1 MKTINYPILL
11 SLCRFFCAGIIIF
24 TFAACEQESLP
35 EFNESDLKFN
45 ISGENHVADN
55 SKKVIIRS
63 EGMSFTAP
71 AEIKSGWNTFRY
83 ENATGNP
90 HFFVIEKLPE
100 GKTVEDSK
108 AEVVPVFQEGMDLIG
123 AGQPEEALEVFYSL
137 PGWYWQV
144 VLQGGPGLVSSGM
157 AAESTVYMTP
167 GDYVIECY
175 VKTGNGVFHSSI
187 GMIEGIH
194 VSEETSKIKEPQST
208 LDISI
213 SSTSGIQIN
222 SKIRPGQHVVSV
234 YFEDQVVHEHF
245 LGHDL
250 HLVRL
255 SPDADIDAL
264 NDWMNWSDPDQFK
277 TPAPEGVEFLGGM
290 QELPAGD
297 TGYFTSILKPGTYA
311 FISEVPDP
319 IGKNMFKIFEVPQ
332 Q

>member
-1 MKTINYPILL
+1 MKTNYSIILR
-11 SLCRFFCAGIIIF
+11 LCRTVCAGILIF
-24 TFAACEQESLP
+24 AFAACEQESLP
-35 EFNESDLKFN
+35 SLTENDLKIN
-45 ISGENHVADN
+45 ISGENPETDN
-55 SKKVIIRS
+55 SNKVIIKS

-71 AEIKSGWNTFRY
+71 EEIKSGWNTFRY
-83 ENATGNP
+83 ENGTSNP

-123 AGQPEEALEVFYSL
+123 AGQPEEALAVFFSL
-137 PGWYWQV
+137 PAWYWQV
-144 VLQGGPGLVSSGM
+144 VLQGGPGLVSPGH

-175 VKTGNGVFHSSI
+175 VKTPNGVFHSSL

-194 VSEETSKIKEPQST
+194 VSEETSKIQEPKST
-208 LDISI
+208 MDLSI

-245 LGHDL
+245 LGHDV

-264 NDWMNWSDPDQFK
+264 NAWMNWSDPDQFK

-290 QELPAGD
+290 QELPAGE
-297 TGYFTSILKPGTYA
+297 TGYFTAILKPGSYA

-319 IGKNMFKIFEVPQ
+319 MGKNMFKMFEVPQ

>member
-1 MKTINYPILL
+1 MKTINYPIILW
-11 SLCRFFCAGIIIF
+11 LCRIFCGEILIF
-24 TFAACEQESLP
+24 ALAACDQESLP
-35 EFNESDLKFN
+35 DLNESDLNIN
-45 ISGENHVADN
+45 ISGESQGVDN

-71 AEIKSGWNTFRY
+71 EEIKSGWNTFRY
-83 ENATGNP
+83 ENGTGNP

-123 AGQPEEALEVFYSL
+123 AGQPEEALAVFYSL
-137 PGWYWQV
+137 PAWYWQV
-144 VLQGGPGLVSSGM
+144 VLQGGPGLVSPGH

-167 GDYVIECY
+167 GNYAIECY

-194 VSEETSKIKEPQST
+194 VNDEISKIKEPKST

-213 SSTSGIQIN
+213 SSTSGIQIK

-234 YFEDQVVHEHF
+234 YFEDQVFHEHF
-245 LGHDL
+245 LGHDV
-250 HLVRL
+250 HLVKL

-264 NDWMNWSDPDQFK
+264 NAWMNWSDPNQFK
-277 TPAPEGVEFLGGM
+277 TPTPEGVEFLGGL

-297 TGYFTSILKPGTYA
+297 TGYFTGILKPGTYA

-319 IGKNMFKIFEVPQ
+319 MSKNMFKIFEVPQ